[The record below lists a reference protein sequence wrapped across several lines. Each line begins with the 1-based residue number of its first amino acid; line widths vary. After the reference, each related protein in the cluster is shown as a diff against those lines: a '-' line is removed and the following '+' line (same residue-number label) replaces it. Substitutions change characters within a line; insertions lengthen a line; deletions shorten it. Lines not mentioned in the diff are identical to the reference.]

1 MKIYT
6 KTGDKGTTSDVLG
19 QRVSKGDIKIEL
31 QGSVDEI
38 NASLG
43 YLRALVKSADLK
55 TSDLNIDAVLRDIQ
69 YALFRIGSDISSNF
83 AYLFIQEA
91 DITMLEQSI
100 DIMTSAVGTL
110 ENFIYYSGTQA
121 SAYCQLTRSVTRRA
135 ERIFVRF
142 LENQEYNLDF
152 QFINRLSDFLFTLS
166 RYLNHLSGEQE
177 ELMVL
182 R

>member
-19 QRVSKGDIKIEL
+19 QRISKGDIKIEL

-38 NASLG
+38 NANIG
-43 YLRALVKSADLK
+43 YLRILAKDRLQKP
-55 TSDLNIDAVLRDIQ
+55 SDFDIDVILRDIQ
-69 YALFRIGSDISSNF
+69 YTLFKIGSDISSNF
-83 AYLFIQEA
+83 AYLFVQEA
-91 DITMLEQSI
+91 DIVMLEEGI
-100 DIMTSAVGTL
+100 DLMTSVVGPL
-110 ENFIYYSGTQA
+110 EHFIYYSGTADA
-121 SAYCQLTRSVTRRA
+121 SYCQVARSVTRRA

-142 LENQEYNLDF
+142 LENQEYNLDY

-166 RYLNHLSGEQE
+166 RYLNHLSGGQE
-177 ELMVL
+177 ELMIL

>member
-19 QRVSKGDIKIEL
+19 QRVSKGDIKIDL

-38 NASLG
+38 NANIG
-43 YLRALVKSADLK
+43 YLRALIQNTPLQSSSMD
-55 TSDLNIDAVLRDIQ
+55 IDAVLRDIQ
-69 YALFRIGSDISSNF
+69 YSLFKIGSDISSNF
-83 AYLFIQEA
+83 AYLFVQET
-91 DITMLEQSI
+91 DITMLEQGI
-100 DIMTSAVGTL
+100 DTMTSEVGAL
-110 ENFIYYSGTQA
+110 EHFIYYSGTAA
-121 SAYCQLTRSVTRRA
+121 SSYCQVARSVTRRA

-142 LENQEYNLDF
+142 LENQEYNLDY
-152 QFINRLSDFLFTLS
+152 QFVNRLSDFLFTLA
-166 RYLNHLSGEQE
+166 RYLNHLAGSQE